1 LKRLLVTLAVTGGLL
16 SMQASSAL
24 ATNPSPCPS
33 PSAASDGRVT
43 CVAPPVDPNQAAY
56 DRLRTRL
63 GGDIA
68 RALTAQQRLTL
79 TLNQFAGIEDS
90 LSAEII
96 DEEAVIA
103 NLAQEIANLNQEIS
117 DTEARIEVEQQQLG
131 VMSRLIYREPTSFWL
146 MVARTGNLHDAMI
159 ATADT
164 VIAGQRAHALQAR
177 LQADL
182 AKLQSDRDARQK
194 DLDRQSNTLDLL
206 NANLT
211 SMQDVLS
218 RQNVVSGSLASL
230 TTQLRNA
237 KSHLTNQAPDITA
250 TLAQLLEA
258 QERDLILRSYQ
269 TAWTQAQVGT
279 GIAMINGKLPAG
291 KTIQGLSLSWPLA
304 SFTITQ
310 VFGPTALA
318 LEPPLGPYPHF
329 HTGIDI
335 STVIGTP
342 VMAAADGIVVA
353 VGHTASGYGN
363 FVVIAHGAGIET
375 LYGHL
380 LATKVSFGAHVSRG
394 QVIGL
399 EGSTG
404 FSTGPHLHFELR
416 VNNAVL
422 DPMPYL
428 PIPGTNWSGQ

>member
-1 LKRLLVTLAVTGGLL
+1 
-16 SMQASSAL
+16 
-24 ATNPSPCPS
+24 
-33 PSAASDGRVT
+33 
-43 CVAPPVDPNQAAY
+43 VDPNQAAY
-56 DRLRTRL
+56 DHLRSRL

-79 TLNQFAGIEDS
+79 TLNQFAAIEDS
-90 LSAEII
+90 LSTEITN
-96 DEEAVIA
+96 EEAVIA
-103 NLAQEIANLNQEIS
+103 KLEQEIADLNQEIS
-117 DTEARIEVEQQQLG
+117 DTEARIEVEQQQLAA
-131 VMSRLIYREPTSFWL
+131 MSRMIYREPASFWL
-146 MVARTGNLHDAMI
+146 MIARTGNLHDALI
-159 ATADT
+159 ATADA
-164 VIAGQRAHALQAR
+164 VIAGQRAHDLQER

-194 DLDRQSNTLDLL
+194 DLDRESNTLDLL
-206 NANLT
+206 NANLI
-211 SMQDVLS
+211 SLQDVLS
-218 RQNVVSGSLASL
+218 RQNVVSANLASL
-230 TTQLRNA
+230 MTQLRNA
-237 KSHLTNQAPDITA
+237 KAHLTNQAPDVTA
-250 TLAQLLEA
+250 ALTQLLEA

-269 TAWTQAQVGT
+269 TAWSQAEVGT
-279 GIAMINGKLPAG
+279 GIAMINGKLPSG

-310 VFGPTALA
+310 LFGPTAVA
-318 LEPPLGPYPHF
+318 LEPPLGPYRHF

-335 STVIGTP
+335 STAIGSP

-380 LATKVSFGAHVSRG
+380 LATKVSVGDRVSRG
-394 QVIGL
+394 HVIGL

-404 FSTGPHLHFELR
+404 FSTGPHVHFELR
-416 VNNAVL
+416 VNNVL
-422 DPMPYL
+422 LNPMPYL

>member
-1 LKRLLVTLAVTGGLL
+1 
-16 SMQASSAL
+16 
-24 ATNPSPCPS
+24 
-33 PSAASDGRVT
+33 
-43 CVAPPVDPNQAAY
+43 VAPPVDPNQAAY
-56 DRLRTRL
+56 DQLRTRL

-68 RALTAQQRLTL
+68 RALTAQQRLAL
-79 TLNQFAGIEDS
+79 TLHQFAAIGDT
-90 LSAEII
+90 LSAEIS

-103 NLAQEIANLNQEIS
+103 NLEQQIANLNQEIS
-117 DTEARIEVEQQQLG
+117 DTQARIEVEQQQLAA
-131 VMSRLIYREPTSFWL
+131 MSRMIYREPTSFWL
-146 MVARTGNLHDAMI
+146 MVAHTGNLHDALI
-159 ATADT
+159 ATADA
-164 VIAGQRAHALQAR
+164 VVAGQRAHALQER

-194 DLDRQSNTLDLL
+194 DLDRESNTLDLL
-206 NANLT
+206 NANLI
-211 SMQDVLS
+211 SLQDVLS
-218 RQNVVSGSLASL
+218 RQNVVSGNLASVM
-230 TTQLRNA
+230 TQLRNA
-237 KSHLTNQAPDITA
+237 KAHLTNQAPDITA

-279 GIAMINGKLPAG
+279 GIAMINGKLPTG
-291 KTIQGLSLSWPLA
+291 KTIEGLALSWPLA

-310 VFGPTALA
+310 VFGPTTLA
-318 LEPPLGPYPHF
+318 LEPALGPYRHF
-329 HTGIDI
+329 HTGLDI

-380 LATKVSFGAHVSRG
+380 LTTKVSFGDRVSRG

-404 FSTGPHLHFELR
+404 FSTGPHVHFELR
-416 VNNAVL
+416 INNAVL

-428 PIPGTNWSGQ
+428 PIPGTTWSGQ

>member
-1 LKRLLVTLAVTGGLL
+1 LKRLLVVLAVTGALV
-16 SMQASSAL
+16 SMQASTAV

-33 PSAASDGRVT
+33 PSVASDGRVT
-43 CVAPPVDPNQAAY
+43 CVTPPIDPNQAAY
-56 DRLRTRL
+56 NQLSTRL

-68 RALTAQQRLTL
+68 QALTAQHRLAL
-79 TLNQFAGIEDS
+79 TLNQFSAIEDS
-90 LSAEII
+90 LSAEIS

-103 NLAQEIANLNQEIS
+103 NLEQEIANLNQEIS
-117 DTEARIEVEQQQLG
+117 DTEARIEVEQQQL
-131 VMSRLIYREPTSFWL
+131 VAMSRLIYREPASFWL
-146 MVARTGNLHDAMI
+146 MVARTGNLHDALI
-159 ATADT
+159 ATADA
-164 VIAGQRAHALQAR
+164 VIAGQRAHALQDR

-194 DLDRQSNTLDLL
+194 DLDRESNTLDLL
-206 NANLT
+206 NANLI
-211 SMQDVLS
+211 SLQDVLA
-218 RQNVVSGSLASL
+218 RQNSVSNNLASL
-230 TTQLRNA
+230 MTQLRNA
-237 KSHLTNQAPDITA
+237 RSQLTNQAPDVTA

-279 GIAMINGKLPAG
+279 GIAMIDGKLPAG
-291 KTIQGLSLSWPLA
+291 KTIQGLSLAWPLA
-304 SFTITQ
+304 AFNITQ
-310 VFGPTALA
+310 VFGPTTLA
-318 LEPPLGPYPHF
+318 LEPPLGPYRHF

-335 STVIGTP
+335 STAIGSP

-363 FVVIAHGAGIET
+363 YVVIAHGAGIET

-380 LATKVSFGAHVSRG
+380 LVTKVSFGDPVSRG

-404 FSTGPHLHFELR
+404 FSTGPHVHFELR

-428 PIPGTNWSGQ
+428 PIPGTTWSGQ